1 MSTKLLWGLLIS
13 AALVVPGAAMADA
26 PKKKF
31 KNYGQCVSYFNT
43 KHKGPQ
49 NPEKRKEFC
58 EDFKPGKGE
67 NDDHDDNGKNGK
79 NGSH

>member
-26 PKKKF
+26 PKKF

-67 NDDHDDNGKNGK
+67 NGDHDDKDKNGK
-79 NGSH
+79 NGDH